1 MTGLVVDREKWPQI
15 KVVRVEPP
23 ELELVFEEGEPHEAL
38 AWEIADDVFGKDGW
52 HVGGYGRGRLQ
63 LEPLDADEPRFSMY
77 RYLIRGGA

>member
-15 KVVRVEPP
+15 KGFRAEPEP

-38 AWEIADDVFGKDGW
+38 AWGIADDVFGKDGW
-52 HVGGYGRGRLQ
+52 HVGAYGRGRLRP
-63 LEPLDADEPRFSMY
+63 EDEPRRPSMY